1 MSGRSYPAL
10 VAPVLTLTA
19 VGALAFAFSPG
30 LVLSEAQARPVST
43 QDSAVVALSEIR
55 VEGNQRIEA
64 ETVKAYMTLRPGDKL
79 GPDSVDG
86 SLKSLFATGLFADV
100 SITRSGSALLV
111 KVVENPIINRVVFEG
126 NRRIDEKKLQTELQL
141 RPRHVYTR
149 TKVQEDVK
157 RVLDVYRRSGR
168 FAVTVEPK
176 IIELEQNRVDL
187 VFEVNEGPSTY
198 VQRINFVGNKKYSDD
213 LLKEMIATKEERW
226 YRFLSSSDTYDPDR
240 MNYDRELLRRFYLR
254 QGYSDFRV
262 ISSVAELTPDRS
274 GFFMTFTVDEGE
286 RYTFGEQKI
295 EIALPDMDAVD
306 LSSVIVGQKGD
317 WYNADYVEETVQALT
332 DAVGALGYA
341 FVDVRP
347 RVKRDRKSRII
358 DIVYEIQEGPRVYV
372 DRIDISGN
380 MRTLDSVLRR
390 EMQLVE
396 GDAFNSAR
404 LRRSRDKI
412 RNLGFFEKVE
422 VTNVPSETAPDQTT
436 VKVDVRERST
446 GSLMFGVG
454 WSSSDGAL
462 FNTSLSERNLLG
474 KGQDVRLSLTA
485 AERKQE
491 VELGFTEPYFLD
503 RPLAAGFD
511 VFARERDRQRESSY
525 DIKEMGVGLRLGFD
539 YDEHW
544 RQGLRYTISET
555 EITKVKATASRYLR
569 GARQSGSASRINEGK
584 SVLSMVGQTLSYD
597 RRDNVIEPKEGYIV
611 RLSTDVAG
619 AGGSEKFVRGA
630 LDAQQY
636 ISVTDDA
643 VLMQQGMIGAVEG
656 LGQDVRFVRNYY
668 LGGDNLRGFKYGG
681 AGPRDKLTGD
691 SFGAKWIAAG
701 TTELRFPLGLPEE
714 LGISAKS
721 FVDYGISG
729 EPDGVLASEVNK
741 SSKARVSAGVGLVWK
756 SPMGPVSIDLAQA
769 LVKENYD
776 KTEFFRFNFGTRF

>member
-1 MSGRSYPAL
+1 MSGRSF
-10 VAPVLTLTA
+10 PVLTVPMLTLTA
-19 VGALAFAFSPG
+19 VGALVFTAS
-30 LVLSEAQARPVST
+30 PVST
-43 QDSAVVALSEIR
+43 AYAAAGGSASVRTNGDFALSDIR

-64 ETVKAYMTLRPGDKL
+64 ETVKAYMTLRPGDRP
-79 GPDSVDG
+79 GPDSIDA

-100 SITRSGSALLV
+100 SIARQGTVLVV

-126 NRRIDEKKLQTELQL
+126 NRRIDEKKLQSELQL

-149 TKVQEDVK
+149 TKVQDDVK

-176 IIELEQNRVDL
+176 VIALEQNRLDL
-187 VFEVNEGPSTY
+187 VFEINEGPSTY

-213 LLKEMIATKEERW
+213 LLKEMIATREERW

-254 QGYSDFRV
+254 NGYSDFRV

-286 RYTFGEQKI
+286 RYTFGEQRVDI
-295 EIALPDMDAVD
+295 SIPD
-306 LSSVIVGQKGD
+306 LSGSDLSGHIIGQKGD
-317 WYNADYVEETVQALT
+317 WYNADEVEQTVQALT

-347 RVKRDRKSRII
+347 RVKRDRKSRVI
-358 DIVYEIQEGPRVYV
+358 DVVYEIQEGPRVYV

-380 MRTLDSVLRR
+380 MRTLDSVVRR

-404 LRRSRDKI
+404 LRRSREKI

-422 VTNVPSETAPDQTT
+422 VTNVPSEAAPDRTT
-436 VKVDVRERST
+436 VQVDVRERST
-446 GSLMFGVG
+446 GELMFGVG

-462 FNTSLSERNLLG
+462 FNTSLRERNLLG
-474 KGQDVRLSLTA
+474 KGQDIRLSLTA

-491 VELGFTEPYFLD
+491 IDLGFTEPYFLD

-511 VFARERDRQRESSY
+511 VFARDRDRQRESSY
-525 DIKEMGVGLRLGFD
+525 DIKETGIGLRLGFD

-544 RQGLRYTISET
+544 RQGIRYTLSET

-569 GARQSGSASRINEGK
+569 GARQSGSASRFNEGK
-584 SVLSMVGQTLSYD
+584 STLSMVGQTLSYD
-597 RRDNVIEPKEGYIV
+597 RRDNIIEPKEGYIL
-611 RLSTDVAG
+611 RLSNDIAG

-630 LDAQQY
+630 LEGQQY
-636 ISVTDDA
+636 ISITDDT
-643 VLMQQGMIGAVEG
+643 VLMQQLMVGAVEG

-691 SFGAKWIAAG
+691 SFGSKWLVAG

-714 LGISAKS
+714 LGVSAKA
-721 FVDYGISG
+721 FVDYGMSG
-729 EPDGVLASEVNK
+729 DTDGVLASEVN
-741 SSKARVSAGVGLVWK
+741 SSGKPRVSAGVGLVWK

-769 LVKENYD
+769 LVKESYD

>member
-1 MSGRSYPAL
+1 MSGRSFPAL
-10 VAPVLTLTA
+10 ALPMLTLTA
-19 VGALAFAFSPG
+19 VGALVFTAS
-30 LVLSEAQARPVST
+30 PVST
-43 QDSAVVALSEIR
+43 ACAAVEGSASVRGSGDFILSDIR
-55 VEGNQRIEA
+55 IEGNQRIEA
-64 ETVKAYMTLRPGDKL
+64 ETVKAYMTLRLGDRPGS
-79 GPDSVDG
+79 DSVDA

-100 SITRSGSALLV
+100 SIARQGTTLVV

-126 NRRIDEKKLQTELQL
+126 NRRIDEKKLQSELQL

-149 TKVQEDVK
+149 TKVQDDVK

-176 IIELEQNRVDL
+176 VIELEQNRLDL
-187 VFEVNEGPSTY
+187 VFEINEGPSTY

-213 LLKEMIATKEERW
+213 LLKEMIATREERW

-254 QGYSDFRV
+254 NGYSDFRV

-274 GFFMTFTVDEGE
+274 GFFMTFSLDEGE
-286 RYTFGEQKI
+286 RYTFGEQSVDI
-295 EIALPDMDAVD
+295 SIPD
-306 LSSVIVGQKGD
+306 LSGSDLSGHIIGQKGD
-317 WYNADYVEETVQALT
+317 WYNADEVEKTVQALT

-347 RVKRDRKSRII
+347 RVKRDRKSRVI
-358 DIVYEIQEGPRVYV
+358 DVVYEIQEGPRVYV
-372 DRIDISGN
+372 DRVDISGN
-380 MRTLDSVLRR
+380 MRTLDSVVRR

-396 GDAFNSAR
+396 GDAFNSAH
-404 LRRSRDKI
+404 LRRSREKI

-422 VTNVPSETAPDQTT
+422 VTNVPSETAPDRTT
-436 VKVDVRERST
+436 VQVDVRERST
-446 GSLMFGVG
+446 GELMFGVG

-462 FNTSLSERNLLG
+462 FNTSLRERNLLG
-474 KGQDVRLSLTA
+474 KGQDIRLSLTA

-511 VFARERDRQRESSY
+511 VFVRERDRQRESSY

-539 YDEHW
+539 YDEYW
-544 RQGLRYTISET
+544 RQGVRYTISET

-597 RRDNVIEPKEGYIV
+597 RRDNIIEPKEGYIL
-611 RLSTDVAG
+611 RLSNDIAG

-630 LDAQQY
+630 LEGQHY
-636 ISVTDDA
+636 ISITDDA
-643 VLMQQGMIGAVEG
+643 VLMQQAMVGAVEG

-691 SFGAKWIAAG
+691 SFGSKWLASG

-714 LGISAKS
+714 LGVSAKA
-721 FVDYGISG
+721 FADYGISG
-729 EPDGVLASEVNK
+729 DPDGVLSSEVNS
-741 SSKARVSAGVGLVWK
+741 SSKPRVSAGVGLVWK

-769 LVKENYD
+769 LVKESYD